1 MVLRRNE
8 RLKTG
13 GIPGLAVA
21 ANPSGGTSFP
31 FEFTQADPHLHAG
44 GRQRQHVLKLTDGSP
59 FTSTVAANGGQVM
72 QMVVIPEPSAAAI
85 LAGAG
90 IAAVMLRRRHA

>member
-1 MVLRRNE
+1 
-8 RLKTG
+8 
-13 GIPGLAVA
+13 
-21 ANPSGGTSFP
+21 
-31 FEFTQADPHLHAG
+31 
-44 GRQRQHVLKLTDGSP
+44 
-59 FTSTVAANGGQVM
+59 M

>member
-31 FEFTQADPHLHAG
+31 FEFTQAVPYYTQVADSGNKSSSSPT
-44 GRQRQHVLKLTDGSP
+44 GRHS
-59 FTSTVAANGGQVM
+59 
-72 QMVVIPEPSAAAI
+72 
-85 LAGAG
+85 
-90 IAAVMLRRRHA
+90 RRRSPPTAAR